1 MTFSEKLKSLL
12 EKSVDSSKDFLA
24 KAGSQ
29 AQTWGEMGKIKFE
42 ILQLR
47 GKAQNLTTKLGAE
60 VYNLLVEKN
69 EPMIGSYTEG
79 IADVLKQM
87 KEIDREIDLKEEAYR
102 KAGGKDSDLD
112 EK

>member
-29 AQTWGEMGKIKFE
+29 AQVWGEMGKLKVE

-47 GKAQNLTTKLGAE
+47 GRAQNLTTKLGAE
-60 VYNLLVEKN
+60 VYKLLVEKN

-79 IADVLKQM
+79 IA
-87 KEIDREIDLKEEAYR
+87 EILKELKSIDQTIDDKEAEYK
-102 KAGGKDSDLD
+102 KAGGSDSDLD
-112 EK
+112 NE